1 MKTTRLTLVM
11 ALTVIP
17 FATHAQ
23 TYKIEDWDVRLNL
36 MTSSVLSP
44 TIKDQVIDLTPPP
57 APGTPAYERNL
68 SEALEI
74 NLSPKSPYEQAYV
87 TSSSVFNI
95 ADALIADGVLP
106 PPENAGEFWKIL
118 DRAYLDVSLLSLQQ
132 KKKFAT
138 LRPSDAKSGFDVL
151 IETPRT
157 PSYPSLIAADM
168 RLFTGMIAM
177 LTDLCLE
184 ENRSY
189 ATQMKNARI
198 HAGVSTPV
206 DINGGVELGDWY
218 LEYLPEGQDWA
229 RSSRSAAA
237 EIQSF
242 YSAEGCVRPG

>member
-1 MKTTRLTLVM
+1 MKTTRLILVM

-57 APGTPAYERNL
+57 APETLAYDRNL

-106 PPENAGEFWKIL
+106 PPEEAQQFWSIL

-138 LRPSDAKSGFDVL
+138 MRPSDVMPGFDVL

-168 RLFTGMIAM
+168 RLFTGLISM
-177 LTDLCLE
+177 LTDICLE

-189 ATQMKNARI
+189 AEQMMNARV
-198 HAGVSTPV
+198 HAGVSTPI
-206 DINGGVELGDWY
+206 DIQGGVELGDWY
-218 LEYLPEGQDWA
+218 LGHVPGSRDWT
-229 RSSRSAAA
+229 SSAFGASE
-237 EIQSF
+237 EIQKF
-242 YSAEGCVRPG
+242 YTSKGCVVPG